1 MDTKNFVIRQI
12 SIFSE
17 NRPGRLAAI
26 AHALGEEKINIL
38 AFSIAEANGF
48 GVVRAL
54 VDHPEKAHDK
64 LLSLG
69 FNVAY
74 TDVIA
79 VRMKD
84 EPGGLYEVAK
94 ILGDAGVNIEYSYAY
109 SGKDGADT
117 PGTLGFPLNN
127 TYFFSHLVSSDTSES
142 VLPLRISSRI
152 RSSFF
157 FTSSALRAI
166 S

>member
-1 MDTKNFVIRQI
+1 MDKKNFVIRQI

-64 LLSLG
+64 LL
-69 FNVAY
+69 
-74 TDVIA
+74 
-79 VRMKD
+79 
-84 EPGGLYEVAK
+84 
-94 ILGDAGVNIEYSYAY
+94 
-109 SGKDGADT
+109 
-117 PGTLGFPLNN
+117 
-127 TYFFSHLVSSDTSES
+127 
-142 VLPLRISSRI
+142 
-152 RSSFF
+152 
-157 FTSSALRAI
+157 
-166 S
+166 

>member
-1 MDTKNFVIRQI
+1 MDTKKFVIRQI
-12 SIFSE
+12 SVFSE

-54 VDHPEKAHDK
+54 VDFPEKAYDI
-64 LLSLG
+64 LQSLG

-79 VRMKD
+79 VKMKD
-84 EPGGLYEVAK
+84 QPGGLYDVAK
-94 ILGDAGVNIEYSYAY
+94 ILGDSGINIEYSYAY
-109 SGKDGADT
+109 SGKEGAVLILRVDQIEDAIIKIKNS
-117 PGTLGFPLNN
+117 GATLL
-127 TYFFSHLVSSDTSES
+127 ERS
-142 VLPLRISSRI
+142 V
-152 RSSFF
+152 FH
-157 FTSSALRAI
+157 
-166 S
+166 